1 MKPQELNLDCEL
13 FEDFRYKVNLGIN
26 ALIRTMIRKGLTGG
40 KISASIGIEMKEHL
54 TDEGEILYMPTIKPD
69 VKIKIESK
77 ENIECE
83 KQEGFIV
90 KPDGANGFVV
100 GTNQITMD
108 ELLKEK
114 GA

>member
-13 FEDFRYKVNLGIN
+13 FEDFRNKVDLAIN
-26 ALIRTMIRKGLTGG
+26 ALIRSMIRKGLTGG
-40 KISASIGIEMKEHL
+40 KISASIGIEMKDHV
-54 TDEGEILYMPTIKPD
+54 TDEGEILYMPIIKPV
-69 VKIKIESK
+69 VKIKVESNEK
-77 ENIECE
+77 IECE

>member
-1 MKPQELNLDCEL
+1 MKPQELNLDSEL
-13 FEDFRYKVNLGIN
+13 FEDFRNKVNLAIN
-26 ALIRTMIRKGLTGG
+26 VLMREMIVKGWAGG
-40 KISASIGIEMKEHL
+40 KISANIGIEMKSHV

-77 ENIECE
+77 ANIECE

-90 KPDGANGFVV
+90 KQDGANGFVV